1 MVHADIRGDAPGLR
15 IDGGGLAVD
24 SEGDGLAVVDAA
36 ADAARDA
43 IGVAQILG
51 DSIVDAAET
60 VGDGLVS
67 AGEGVA
73 KWSVTAAGDTVD
85 WSKTSFAEV
94 AEWTERAAGDVASF
108 TIEAYKDA
116 CDALEVGA
124 KWVWEQIAGY
134 FYETL
139 PKLGGLD
146 PKAREVAAYLLS
158 DPVARGIESLCAAA
172 GCVITFGVKLKAVSS
187 LNIGVYAC
195 GEGWGFFVDSGFD
208 SLQEMIASPSLA
220 VGVAASNRSAPFS
233 ARYTWAQA
241 SSPPPSNVITRC
253 GSSQFFRKP

>member
-1 MVHADIRGDAPGLR
+1 MDLYDKGK
-15 IDGGGLAVD
+15 
-24 SEGDGLAVVDAA
+24 SVVDAA

-172 GCVITFGVKLKAVSS
+172 GCVITFGVKLKAV
-187 LNIGVYAC
+187 
-195 GEGWGFFVDSGFD
+195 
-208 SLQEMIASPSLA
+208 
-220 VGVAASNRSAPFS
+220 
-233 ARYTWAQA
+233 
-241 SSPPPSNVITRC
+241 
-253 GSSQFFRKP
+253 